1 MNHKSEHSRMV
12 DTQLLAPLPQLAP
25 YQRCRCGTCR
35 ECQDNQKWDRVFAKF
50 EVTEDNWKTKGFFQ
64 STLRGW

>member
-1 MNHKSEHSRMV
+1 MNYKSEHSRTV
-12 DTQLLAPLPQLAP
+12 GAELQVPLPPLAP
-25 YQRCRCGTCR
+25 YLRCTCDSCR
-35 ECQDNQKWDRVFAKF
+35 QCLDNQKWDRVFAKF

>member
-1 MNHKSEHSRMV
+1 MNHKSEYIRTV
-12 DTQLLAPLPQLAP
+12 GTQLTAALPPLAP

-50 EVTEDNWKTKGFFQ
+50 EVKEDNWKTKRFFQ